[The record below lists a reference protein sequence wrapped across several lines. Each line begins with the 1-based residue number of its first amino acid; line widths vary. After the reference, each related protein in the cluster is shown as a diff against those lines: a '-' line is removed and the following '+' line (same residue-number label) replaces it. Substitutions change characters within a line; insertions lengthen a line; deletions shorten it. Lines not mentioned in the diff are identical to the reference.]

1 VRCPVEYLVLAQGAR
16 QGARRSQHRD
26 SWRRSRHERAV
37 QQLGLLKLLV
47 GEKFQTENIM
57 DIYRMQIDSGIVEDP
72 GPCEHG
78 APFDGDGCS
87 ECMVQR
93 L

>member
-1 VRCPVEYLVLAQGAR
+1 
-16 QGARRSQHRD
+16 
-26 SWRRSRHERAV
+26 
-37 QQLGLLKLLV
+37 
-47 GEKFQTENIM
+47 M